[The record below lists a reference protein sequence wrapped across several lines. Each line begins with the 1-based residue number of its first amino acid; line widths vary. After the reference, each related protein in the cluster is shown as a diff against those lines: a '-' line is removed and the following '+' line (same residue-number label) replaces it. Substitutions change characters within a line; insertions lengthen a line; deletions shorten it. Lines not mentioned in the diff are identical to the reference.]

1 MQGLRQGIGG
11 NRFAPAFP
19 TSRYTYIQT
28 PLNLVPDRGW
38 ILAGMASRALAR
50 SPAIRI
56 VYRRAFSTSG
66 ISRIMP
72 TMLARI
78 SPSTFQLQETLPRL
92 PVPRLQDTLERY
104 LRSLEPVLRQKEVL
118 GELSSGT
125 NAHSELQKRRE
136 WAQEL
141 ISSGVGPRLNERLVD
156 LDQTTENNWFDDS
169 FWLSKA
175 YHEWRVPLLVNSN
188 WWNMF
193 MPDPS
198 MPAELSERADA
209 AAYTPDAIHRQNWD
223 GSEYGLRRAAWITYR
238 ATLYKIAIDKQ
249 TIKPDRSRIGA
260 FCMYQYSRMFGVT
273 RIPNIPAD
281 HNTSTDSTAA
291 SRHITVLVRDNV
303 YELPVI
309 NEHGEIYP
317 LATIEQALRDM
328 VADAQ
333 KAEGD
338 GIPVMTCDD
347 RDTWTRAREH
357 LLSVSPQNRLSLQS
371 VQKSLFVLSLDCNNL
386 GAPEGAKPL
395 VGSEPS
401 YSSAMAINT
410 AGAGRLGHNRWFDK
424 AISFVVEPTGRA
436 SLTGEHSPVDALIPS
451 FLSETVLEDPMP
463 PVGEPLPERAEGVSL
478 LAESPKWSK
487 LAWQLDDRV
496 RASIAHAENTAKAIT
511 SDSDIGM
518 LWFSE
523 YGADWIKKVARQA
536 PDAYIQMALQLAY
549 ASVHGRQT
557 ATYETAS
564 TRLFRHGR
572 TDVIRSFSNEAF
584 NFVQGVQAKKPATE
598 LYKLLSEA
606 TSSHTR
612 QTRDHSFGK
621 GIDRH
626 LMGLRLVYRA
636 EDDGEVP
643 KLFSDPLLVESASWK
658 LSTSGLSAGD
668 KFVGTG
674 FGSGFPDGFGVN
686 YLAGSQTLKFGIESK
701 RSNPACS
708 DGHPVHMYKQSIA
721 HALRTMRTIVEQ
733 GAPPPEAKL

>member
-1 MQGLRQGIGG
+1 
-11 NRFAPAFP
+11 
-19 TSRYTYIQT
+19 
-28 PLNLVPDRGW
+28 
-38 ILAGMASRALAR
+38 
-50 SPAIRI
+50 
-56 VYRRAFSTSG
+56 
-66 ISRIMP
+66 
-72 TMLARI
+72 MLARI

-118 GELSSGT
+118 GELPSGT
-125 NAHSELQKRRE
+125 NAQSELQKRRE

-371 VQKSLFVLSLDCNNL
+371 VQKSLFVLSL
-386 GAPEGAKPL
+386 
-395 VGSEPS
+395 
-401 YSSAMAINT
+401 I
-410 AGAGRLGHNRWFDK
+410 H
-424 AISFVVEPTGRA
+424 I
-436 SLTGEHSPVDALIPS
+436 
-451 FLSETVLEDPMP
+451 
-463 PVGEPLPERAEGVSL
+463 
-478 LAESPKWSK
+478 
-487 LAWQLDDRV
+487 
-496 RASIAHAENTAKAIT
+496 
-511 SDSDIGM
+511 
-518 LWFSE
+518 
-523 YGADWIKKVARQA
+523 
-536 PDAYIQMALQLAY
+536 
-549 ASVHGRQT
+549 
-557 ATYETAS
+557 
-564 TRLFRHGR
+564 
-572 TDVIRSFSNEAF
+572 
-584 NFVQGVQAKKPATE
+584 
-598 LYKLLSEA
+598 
-606 TSSHTR
+606 
-612 QTRDHSFGK
+612 
-621 GIDRH
+621 
-626 LMGLRLVYRA
+626 
-636 EDDGEVP
+636 
-643 KLFSDPLLVESASWK
+643 
-658 LSTSGLSAGD
+658 
-668 KFVGTG
+668 
-674 FGSGFPDGFGVN
+674 
-686 YLAGSQTLKFGIESK
+686 
-701 RSNPACS
+701 
-708 DGHPVHMYKQSIA
+708 
-721 HALRTMRTIVEQ
+721 
-733 GAPPPEAKL
+733 